1 MRSNKMTNPDRW
13 TAEDIPDQMGKVALV
28 TGGNSGLG
36 YETVKELARK
46 RAHVVLAC
54 RDTLKGK
61 NARDQICRQS
71 PDAAI
76 EVLQLDLASLA
87 LIRQFAEAFKLNHDQ
102 LHILVNNAG
111 IMATPRRTTADGF
124 ELQFGTNHLGHFA
137 LTGLLLDVL
146 LKTPNSRAVTISS
159 NAELLGRI
167 KLEDLMSEKFYERWI
182 AYAQSK
188 LANVLFAYELQR
200 RLNAVGASMISLA
213 VHPGVAATNL
223 RTKLLTRETP
233 LFHRIQGYIWEFL
246 RQSTEMGTLPQL
258 YAATAPNV
266 KGGEFYAPGGF
277 LQLRGYP
284 KKLRSSR
291 KSYDEILAKQLWAI
305 SEELTG
311 VEYKVLTQ

>member
-1 MRSNKMTNPDRW
+1 MTRADRW

-36 YETVKELARK
+36 YVTVKELARK
-46 RAHVVLAC
+46 RAHVILAC
-54 RDTLKGK
+54 RNTLKGEA
-61 NARDQICRQS
+61 ARDQICRHA
-71 PDAAI
+71 PDASI
-76 EVLQLDLASLA
+76 EVMKLDLASLA
-87 LIRQFAEAFKLNHDQ
+87 LIRQFAEAFKLNHDR

-111 IMATPRRTTADGF
+111 IMATPRQTTADGF

-146 LKTPNSRAVTISS
+146 VKTPNSRVVTVSS
-159 NAELLGRI
+159 NAEPLGRI
-167 KLEDLMSEKFYERWI
+167 NMKDLMRERFYERWL

-200 RLNAVGASMISLA
+200 RLNATGASTISLA

-223 RTKLLTRETP
+223 RKELLTRETP
-233 LFHRIQGYIWEFL
+233 LFHRIQGYVWESL
-246 RQSTEMGTLPQL
+246 RQSAEMGALSQL
-258 YAATAPNV
+258 YAATALSV

-277 LQLRGYP
+277 LQLTGHP

-291 KSYDEILAKQLWAI
+291 KSYDEVLAKQLWDV

-311 VEYKVLTQ
+311 VEYEALAQ